1 MMQRTMTPSLKNKTI
16 TSPASVLIVAKSDP
30 TRDSLR
36 ILLETKPWINIV
48 AQTDDKAKVPGL
60 IKQHQP
66 TLVILDTNVCPDSLD
81 WLILLAQIQAAA
93 PQTRCLVLTDTIHK
107 QQLARES
114 RAHGSLI
121 KGYSAEKLFEAIT
134 ELTLTR

>member
-1 MMQRTMTPSLKNKTI
+1 MQSTLTPSLENNTTK
-16 TSPASVLIVAKSDP
+16 SPVSVLIVAKSDP

-36 ILLETKPWINIV
+36 ILLETKPSINIV
-48 AQTDDKAKVPGL
+48 AQTDDKTKVMEL

-66 TLVILDTNVCPDSLD
+66 SLVILDTNVCPDNLD
-81 WLILLAQIQAAA
+81 WLILLAQIQAAV
-93 PQTRCLVLTDTIHK
+93 PQTPCLVLTDTIHK

>member
-1 MMQRTMTPSLKNKTI
+1 MTPSLKNET
-16 TSPASVLIVAKSDP
+16 TVSPVSVLIAAKGDP
-30 TRDSLR
+30 TREGLR
-36 ILLETKPWINIV
+36 ILLETKPWISIV
-48 AQTDDKAKVPGL
+48 AQTDDKAKVMAL

-81 WLILLAQIQAAA
+81 WLILLAQIQAAV
-93 PQTRCLVLTDTIHK
+93 PQPLCLVLTDTIHK
-107 QQLARES
+107 QQLAKES

-121 KGYSAEKLFEAIT
+121 KGYSAEKLFETTT